1 MLLGACL
8 HWANE
13 DGDKVAE
20 TSKQTTLPS
29 GFVWQTY
36 DASLSPMNALVESC
50 VKISE
55 ASASVSLGDDGMNL
69 LAAVA
74 AGEISRAENASP
86 SASPERKFLASCCR

>member
-1 MLLGACL
+1 MQGVVQHCEEDFHLFKREFEVDEMLQATC
-8 HWANE
+8 
-13 DGDKVAE
+13 
-20 TSKQTTLPS
+20 
-29 GFVWQTY
+29 FFIR
-36 DASLSPMNALVESC
+36 VESC

-74 AGEISRAENASP
+74 AGEISRSENASP